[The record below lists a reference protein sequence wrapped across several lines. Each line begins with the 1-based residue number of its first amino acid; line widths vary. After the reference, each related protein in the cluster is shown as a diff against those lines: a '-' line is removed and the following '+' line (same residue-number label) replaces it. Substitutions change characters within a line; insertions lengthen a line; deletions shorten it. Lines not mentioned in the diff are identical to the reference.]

1 MLGGYNYPE
10 SEEVVYDG
18 IRLGDNGFS
27 QPPRGSHRPRPDS
40 RLNSS
45 SIPNT
50 PWMVWLSTLPGHFV
64 PRLVKV
70 IIFSNAAGCGEPEYE
85 EGVHCLSSRGAWL
98 RGWWLSLGWRR
109 LGFRRRIMG
118 GEEKS
123 VKGRNS
129 NFHEN

>member
-1 MLGGYNYPE
+1 MTVSASVIMDFRNRR
-10 SEEVVYDG
+10 EVLIALDP
-18 IRLGDNGFS
+18 IRVS
-27 QPPRGSHRPRPDS
+27 
-40 RLNSS
+40 NSS
-45 SIPNT
+45 SIANT